1 MLSEGWDG
9 EELAAKGLWI
19 APIRRFQRGKL
30 VSNENQ
36 VEPMTILYP
45 ARFGHLVIVRSKPL
59 FVPQSGAFKAS
70 TARTSKVDDTGSHT
84 QNELSYGASQADKW
98 LTLNLLVMLHPE

>member
-9 EELAAKGLWI
+9 AAKGLWI

-45 ARFGHLVIVRSKPL
+45 ARFGHLVIVRSKPRFL
-59 FVPQSGAFKAS
+59 FHSPVRLKP
-70 TARTSKVDDTGSHT
+70 AR
-84 QNELSYGASQADKW
+84 QELAKSMIQA
-98 LTLNLLVMLHPE
+98 LTHKMNCLTELHKLTNGLL